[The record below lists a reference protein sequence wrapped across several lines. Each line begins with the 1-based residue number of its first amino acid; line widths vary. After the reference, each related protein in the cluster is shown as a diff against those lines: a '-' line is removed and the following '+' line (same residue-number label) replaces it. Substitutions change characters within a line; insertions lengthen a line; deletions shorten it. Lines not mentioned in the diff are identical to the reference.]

1 MTPAVPA
8 SVADAPQPMD
18 SAIWRVVGDPLV
30 AGSATGPLRGSSVA
44 VKDLFAV
51 AGHAIGAGNPTYLAG
66 AAAEETTAPAVQAL
80 LDAGA
85 SLRGIARTDEFAY
98 SIAGDSVHYGTP
110 PNGAVAG
117 ALPGGSSSGPAS
129 AVALGH
135 ADIGLATDTAGSIRV
150 PASYQGLWGL
160 RTTHGLV
167 SREGLLPLAPSF
179 DAVGWLAR
187 DGAAL
192 EAVAEACV
200 PETGGEG
207 LDIRFLVPIEALE
220 AAEPETRAAFE
231 RLLVRLDAPVE
242 RFELGPLAH
251 VHEAFRVVQAAEAW
265 RAHGDWIR
273 AHPGSLGDAV
283 AARFAA
289 ASRISPDEEAA
300 ARAALEAP
308 ARRLREAVRSSPVL
322 VPTVPGPAPA
332 LTADPARVDAVRTAT
347 LRMTAP
353 VSVAGIPALSVP
365 LLAVPAPRGTAP
377 VGVCVASRA
386 GTDAALVRLG
396 RRIADL
402 TTPEKEGPA

>member
-110 PNGAVAG
+110 PNGAVPG

-322 VPTVPGPAPA
+322 LPTVPGPAPA

-402 TTPEKEGPA
+402 TTPEKEGTA

>member
-110 PNGAVAG
+110 PNGAVPG

-187 DGAAL
+187 DGSAL

-332 LTADPARVDAVRTAT
+332 LTADPTRVDAVRTAT

>member
-110 PNGAVAG
+110 PNGAVPG

-332 LTADPARVDAVRTAT
+332 LTADPTRVDAVRTAT